1 MLKAIDYFCGGG
13 GMSLGL
19 QKAGIRV
26 LAGIDND
33 ERVKA
38 TYTFNHPD
46 SKFILRDISSI
57 EPRFL
62 AAELNLK
69 TRDDDLLMVGCSP
82 CQYWSLLNTDKSKSK
97 QTAFLLEFF
106 QKHVEF
112 FLPGYVLIENVPGLN
127 SRNES
132 PLLKFKAFLNSLGY
146 KFDDGVINCNDY
158 DVPQKRMRYV
168 LLASRLGTVTLPPPS
183 KKARLV
189 LRDAIGDNKTLNP
202 IPAGHIDHTGNYH
215 SSTKLSAINLKRIQA
230 TPHDGGNR
238 LAWKNNSELQL
249 NAYKGKDDYFRDV
262 YARLFWNKPA
272 PTITTKFISYSNG
285 RFGHPTQDR
294 ALSVREGAKLQSFPN
309 NYKILAKSILDAARI
324 IGNAV
329 PPNMACAL
337 GKQLLRTHNGKC

>member
-19 QKAGIRV
+19 EKAGIRV

-33 ERVKA
+33 ERVKL
-38 TYTFNHPD
+38 TYTVNHPN
-46 SKFILRDISSI
+46 SKFILKDISAI
-57 EPRFL
+57 EPHSL
-62 AAELNLK
+62 ATELDLK
-69 TRDDDLLMVGCSP
+69 RRDDDLLMVGCSP
-82 CQYWSLLNTDKSKSK
+82 CQYWSLLNTDKRKSK
-97 QTAFLLEFF
+97 QTAFLLEYF

-112 FLPGYVLIENVPGLN
+112 FQPGYILIENVPGLN

-132 PLLKFKAFLNSLGY
+132 PLLKFKAFLNSLDY
-146 KFDDGVINCNDY
+146 ELDDGIINCNDY
-158 DVPQKRMRYV
+158 NVPQKRMRYV
-168 LLASRLGTVTLPPPS
+168 LLASRLGTIKLPSPS

-189 LRDAIGDNKTLNP
+189 LRDAIGDSKTLKP
-202 IPAGHIDHTGNYH
+202 IPAGHADSTSNYH
-215 SSTKLSAINLKRIQA
+215 SSMKLSAVNIKRIQA

-238 LAWKNNSELQL
+238 LAWKNNNELQL
-249 NAYKGKDDYFRDV
+249 KAYKGKDDHFRDV
-262 YARLFWNKPA
+262 YARLFWDKPA

-309 NYKILAKSILDAARI
+309 SYTFLAKSISDAARI

-329 PPNMACAL
+329 PPNMARAL
-337 GKQLLRTHNGKC
+337 GKQILRAYDGKC

>member
-1 MLKAIDYFCGGG
+1 
-13 GMSLGL
+13 MSLGL
-19 QKAGIRV
+19 EKAGIRV

-33 ERVKA
+33 ERVQA
-38 TYTFNHPD
+38 TYSFNHPD
-46 SKFILRDISSI
+46 SKFILKDVSSI
-57 EPRFL
+57 EPRWL
-62 AAELNLK
+62 ATELNLK
-69 TRDDDLLMVGCSP
+69 RHDNDLIMVGCSP

-97 QTAFLLEFF
+97 RTAFLLEYF

-112 FLPGYVLIENVPGLN
+112 FLPGYILIENVPGLN

-146 KFDDGVINCNDY
+146 KFDDGIINCNDY

-168 LLASRLGTVTLPPPS
+168 LLASRLGEVKLPSPS

-189 LRDAIGDNKTLNP
+189 LRDVIGGSKALKP
-202 IPAGHIDHTGNYH
+202 IPAGYVDATENYH
-215 SSTKLSAINLKRIQA
+215 SATKLSAINLKRIQA
-230 TPHDGGNR
+230 TPHDGGSR
-238 LAWKNNSELQL
+238 LAWKNNNELQL
-249 NAYKGKDDYFRDV
+249 NAYKGKDGCFRDV

-294 ALSVREGAKLQSFPN
+294 ALSVREGAILQSFPN
-309 NYKILAKSILDAARI
+309 DYRILTKSIMDAARI

-329 PPNMACAL
+329 PPNMARAL
-337 GKQLLRTHNGKC
+337 GKQLLRIHNGKC